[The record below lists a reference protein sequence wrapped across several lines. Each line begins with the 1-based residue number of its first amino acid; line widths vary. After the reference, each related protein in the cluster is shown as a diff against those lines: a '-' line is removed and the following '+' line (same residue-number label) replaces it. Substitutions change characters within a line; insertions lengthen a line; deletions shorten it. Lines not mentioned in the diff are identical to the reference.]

1 MSKFT
6 KKVAE
11 IMGLP
16 EKTDPKSEFKG
27 MVKSIMPIMRFF
39 QVFMIGMLFISVIEI
54 IISAVQSDFEEM
66 YNSIFMFIDCAA
78 FAAICTI
85 GCGIIKLFR
94 ASETPFVTG
103 VPKRLRAMA
112 FITLGA
118 FLVSVGV
125 KLVFKALTESVPRG
139 GYIGYFE
146 NPYGM
151 IFVTLLIMLS
161 YIFDI
166 GCKLQQESDETL

>member
-6 KKVAE
+6 KKVAG

-16 EKTDPKSEFKG
+16 EKTDPKSELKN
-27 MVKSIMPIMRFF
+27 MMEIITPLMRML
-39 QVFMIGMLFISVIEI
+39 QVMMIGGLLFYAAQL
-54 IISAVQSDFEEM
+54 IISAVQSDIEEM
-66 YNSIFMFIDCAA
+66 YGSIFMFIDCAA
-78 FAAICTI
+78 FAVICTI
-85 GCGIIKLFR
+85 GCGIIKLFK
-94 ASETPFVTG
+94 ASETPFVSG
-103 VPKRLRAMA
+103 VSKRLRAMA
-112 FITLGA
+112 FIVMGA

-125 KLVFKALTESVPRG
+125 KLVFKAVTEVVPQD
-139 GYIGYFE
+139 GYTGYFE

-166 GCKLQQESDETL
+166 GCKLQRESDETI

>member
-16 EKTDPKSEFKG
+16 EDPKSELKN
-27 MVKSIMPIMRFF
+27 MMEIMTPLMRML
-39 QVFMIGMLFISVIEI
+39 QVMMIGGLFFYAVDL

-66 YNSIFMFIDCAA
+66 YSSIFMFIDCAA

-85 GCGIIKLFR
+85 GCGIIKLFK
-94 ASETPFVTG
+94 ASETPFVSG
-103 VPKRLRAMA
+103 IPKRLRVMA
-112 FITLGA
+112 FIMMGA
-118 FLVSVGV
+118 FLISTGV
-125 KLVFKALTESVPRG
+125 KLVFKAVSDAVPQG

-146 NPYGM
+146 NPYSM

>member
-1 MSKFT
+1 M
-6 KKVAE
+6 
-11 IMGLP
+11 P
-16 EKTDPKSEFKG
+16 EKTDPKSELKN
-27 MVKSIMPIMRFF
+27 IMEIITPLMRML
-39 QVFMIGMLFISVIEI
+39 QVMMIGGLLFYAAQL

-66 YNSIFMFIDCAA
+66 YGSVFMFIDCAA
-78 FAAICTI
+78 FAVICTI

-94 ASETPFVTG
+94 ASETPFVSG

-112 FITLGA
+112 FIIMGA

-125 KLVFKALTESVPRG
+125 KLVFKAVTGAVPHD
-139 GYIGYFE
+139 GYTGYFE

-151 IFVTLLIMLS
+151 ILVTLLIMLS

-166 GCKLQQESDETL
+166 GCKLQRESDETL

>member
-1 MSKFT
+1 MSKFA

-16 EKTDPKSEFKG
+16 EDPKNEFKG
-27 MVKSIMPIMRFF
+27 MIKTIMPIMRLL
-39 QVFMIGMLFISVIEI
+39 QVIMFGGLFISAVDL
-54 IISAVQSDFEEM
+54 IISTVQSDFEEM
-66 YNSIFMFIDCAA
+66 YSSIFLTIDCAA
-78 FAAICTI
+78 FAVICTI

-94 ASETPFVTG
+94 ASETPFVSE

-112 FITLGA
+112 FIIMGA
-118 FLVSVGV
+118 FLVSAGV
-125 KLVFKALTESVPRG
+125 TLVFKAAAGAVPQHD
-139 GYIGYFE
+139 YIGYFA